1 MIFPRDLI
9 NYDNK
14 LYWLYKKVKHYHIE
28 ENTIQELKEM
38 WGCDITLKHKTQS
51 DDYVLFLREI
61 PELEIIEDEPLIEE
75 TENVT

>member
-1 MIFPRDLI
+1 MMLSTKELI

-14 LYWLYKKVKHYHIE
+14 VFWLYRKVKHYYIV
-28 ENTIQELKEM
+28 ENNIQDLKEY
-38 WGCDITLKHKTQS
+38 WGCDVTLKHKTQS

-61 PELEIIEDEPLIEE
+61 PELEMVDDDLIKE